1 MALSASRKS
10 GFELRQRQ
18 PNGVGER
25 VHASRMLVG
34 TVANAVRD
42 VGEGDAGF
50 GVGPADAAAEARVA
64 EDAFGG
70 ERAERGRRGATLVD
84 AEAVPPRSREG
95 TVVVGRG
102 FESRHRV
109 DGRLREDARSLE
121 FTVVGQTG
129 VEPSHIPGRADP
141 VRGGDDRSMDRLGV
155 ERCGDPRVVA
165 QTLVGVATA
174 VERVEGDERGDV
186 VGFVLAEPDPGVRH
200 SEGIEHA
207 LGDEVLDSCA
217 RDAPDE
223 FADQP
228 AERERVVC
236 GLFAGR
242 RDRFRRLEFLDDGP
256 PIGPQV
262 GAVVEVASREAGRV
276 AEHLP
281 DGYLALFGVGG
292 GELRPMVDHP
302 VVVTERAVV
311 DERVER
317 DRGVRFRTGKQ
328 QVARRRRRRL
338 APRPGRSAGEV
349 EDALLVDVD
358 GQLGAVVE
366 ADLEVAVE
374 ESGDTLPVVVPKRW
388 HTPYNRRRHCNR
400 YPDGRSTDVFSLG
413 APTAGMDRKEFRDLA
428 SPAEAHE
435 AIRSLSLEG
444 GVDRVPLADARG
456 RVLVARLDAE
466 LDVPGFDRA
475 SLDGY
480 ALRAR
485 DTFGAD
491 EADPAE
497 LELAGE
503 VHAGEEPD
511 VTVGEGE
518 AVEISTGAVMPTGAD
533 AMVPVERTTPAGST
547 VQIRTSVAPGDNVM
561 FAGADVAAGER
572 ALGPGTRITPRD
584 IGLLSALG
592 IDEVPVRAKPTV
604 GIVSTGD
611 ELVRPGSELVSDRG
625 EIYDVNSYTIAAG
638 VEDAGGEAVL
648 YPHAGDDQAEMERVL
663 REAAEECDLVLSS
676 GSTSASAVDVIYR
689 VIDEQGELL
698 LHGVSVKPGKP
709 MLVGR
714 LNSSA
719 YVGLPGYPV
728 SAMMVF
734 RTFVAPAIREAAGL
748 PETETATIE
757 GTMARQ
763 ERYDEGRLRL
773 MPVGVVESGN
783 GETLVYP
790 VDKGSG
796 ATTSLAEADGVVEV
810 DPDTDYLETGESV
823 TVSLFSPDV
832 RPPTLLGVGEDDP
845 ELNRLL
851 DGLDNPRYLSVGS
864 RPGLRRLRE
873 GVPDVAVVA
882 GPLERSLDAEELG
895 GWDRE
900 WGLLVKPGNPDAI
913 EGLVDLVDD
922 DLRFVNR
929 TTDSG
934 LRSSLEAA
942 VDALADERDVDRRD
956 LVDSITGFDLG
967 LRAHE
972 SPPRKVIA
980 DDADAALG
988 LRKTAAR
995 LDLEFVSLGHQ
1006 PVRVLANPDRLEKAG
1021 VRELEAALG
1030 ELSGDR

>member
-1 MALSASRKS
+1 
-10 GFELRQRQ
+10 
-18 PNGVGER
+18 
-25 VHASRMLVG
+25 
-34 TVANAVRD
+34 
-42 VGEGDAGF
+42 
-50 GVGPADAAAEARVA
+50 
-64 EDAFGG
+64 
-70 ERAERGRRGATLVD
+70 
-84 AEAVPPRSREG
+84 
-95 TVVVGRG
+95 
-102 FESRHRV
+102 
-109 DGRLREDARSLE
+109 
-121 FTVVGQTG
+121 
-129 VEPSHIPGRADP
+129 
-141 VRGGDDRSMDRLGV
+141 
-155 ERCGDPRVVA
+155 
-165 QTLVGVATA
+165 
-174 VERVEGDERGDV
+174 
-186 VGFVLAEPDPGVRH
+186 
-200 SEGIEHA
+200 
-207 LGDEVLDSCA
+207 
-217 RDAPDE
+217 
-223 FADQP
+223 
-228 AERERVVC
+228 
-236 GLFAGR
+236 
-242 RDRFRRLEFLDDGP
+242 
-256 PIGPQV
+256 
-262 GAVVEVASREAGRV
+262 
-276 AEHLP
+276 
-281 DGYLALFGVGG
+281 
-292 GELRPMVDHP
+292 
-302 VVVTERAVV
+302 
-311 DERVER
+311 
-317 DRGVRFRTGKQ
+317 
-328 QVARRRRRRL
+328 
-338 APRPGRSAGEV
+338 
-349 EDALLVDVD
+349 
-358 GQLGAVVE
+358 
-366 ADLEVAVE
+366 
-374 ESGDTLPVVVPKRW
+374 
-388 HTPYNRRRHCNR
+388 
-400 YPDGRSTDVFSLG
+400 
-413 APTAGMDRKEFRDLA
+413 MDRKEFRDLA
-428 SPAEAHE
+428 SPEEARE

-444 GVDRVPLADARG
+444 GIDHVSLADARG

-511 VTVGEGE
+511 VAVGEGE

-533 AMVPVERTTPAGST
+533 AMVPVERTTAAGDS

-592 IDEVPVRAKPTV
+592 ADDVPVRSKPKV

-611 ELVRPGSELVSDRG
+611 ELVRPGEAVDSDRG

-648 YPHAGDDQAEMERVL
+648 YPHAGDEQDEMERVL
-663 REAAEECDLVLSS
+663 REAAAECDLVLSS

-689 VIDEQGELL
+689 VIEEQGELL
-698 LHGVSVKPGKP
+698 LHGVGVKPGKP

-714 LNSSA
+714 LEDSA

-748 PETETATIE
+748 PETETATLE
-757 GTMARQ
+757 GRMARQ

-773 MPVGVVESGN
+773 MPVGVVRDGD

-810 DPDTDYLETGESV
+810 APGTDYLETGESV

-845 ELNRLL
+845 TLSRLL

-882 GPLERSLDAEELG
+882 GPTERDVDAEELG
-895 GWDRE
+895 SWGRE
-900 WGLLVKPGNPDAI
+900 WGLLVKPGNPDRI
-913 EGLVDLVDD
+913 EGLADLVDED
-922 DLRFVNR
+922 HRFVNR

-934 LRSSLEAA
+934 LRSSLGAA
-942 VDALADERDVDRRD
+942 VADLAEQRDVERHAI
-956 LVDSITGFDLG
+956 VDSIVGFDLG

-972 SPPRKVIA
+972 SPARKVIA
-980 DDADAALG
+980 DEADAGLG
-988 LRKTAAR
+988 LRETADR
-995 LDLEFVSLGHQ
+995 LDLGFVSLGTQ
-1006 PVRVLANPDRLEKAG
+1006 PVRVLANPDRLEKPG
-1021 VRELEAALG
+1021 VEELEAALDDVANG
-1030 ELSGDR
+1030 R